1 MTLVWSGLALVLAVL
16 LQSGLSLLLPN
27 QAPLLDPF
35 LLIMAYVSLTRGES
49 NGMLVG
55 AASGWI
61 QEIAFG
67 GRLLGLLGLTRVV
80 LAFLVGHAG
89 RRLLLSDA
97 PAQFTLVFVLALVE
111 GWLLGRLA
119 GVFEVPLVS
128 MSLATQLV
136 RAVLNAALGALAF
149 ALIDR
154 RLRREEA

>member
-1 MTLVWSGLALVLAVL
+1 MTLIWSGVALVLAVL
-16 LQSGLSLLLPN
+16 LQSALSLLLPN
-27 QAPLLDPF
+27 QAPLFDPF
-35 LLIMAYVSLTRGES
+35 LLITAYVSLTRGES
-49 NGMLVG
+49 NGMIVG

-67 GRLLGLLGLTRVV
+67 GPLYGLLGLTRVV

-89 RRLLLSDA
+89 RRLLLADA
-97 PAQFTLVFVLALVE
+97 PAQVTLLFLLALAE

-128 MSLATQLV
+128 ASLAIQLM
-136 RAVLNAALGALAF
+136 RAVLNAVLGALAF
-149 ALIDR
+149 GLIEH